1 LLYTQI
7 NFLQDIKNP
16 EALNFNIRELPLP
29 AGTPPDIQK
38 TMKILHTADWHLGKR
53 LNEFS
58 RIEEQREVLDEICR
72 IAEEQEADAVLI
84 AGDLYDTFNPTNEA
98 IELFYK
104 SLHRLAA
111 GGKRAVIGIAGN
123 HDSPDRID
131 APDPLARACGIILAG
146 RPMATVK
153 ECKMDSGI
161 EVLQSAPGFVELCLP
176 GYSYPLRLLLTP
188 YASEATMRQHLGEED
203 KEEELRQTL
212 QQHWQTLAD
221 AHCDEKG
228 VNMLMAH
235 LYFMEKGGPAPE
247 EDTEGEKPILHMGGA
262 QAIYTEN
269 VPAQIQYV
277 ALGHLHR
284 YQVVSKHPCPV
295 VYSSSPL
302 PYSFSEASQPKFVM
316 LLEAEPGKP
325 VSFTPIRLEK
335 GRTLL
340 RKEFSSTEEA
350 LQWLQ
355 QNPNTFVELTLIS
368 DTYIDAPTKKALL
381 KAHDGIV
388 GIIPK
393 IVGEAGEVN
402 STQTRR
408 INLQQSREA
417 LFRDY
422 FKERKGQE
430 PNNDLMELFREIVQ
444 GEE

>member
-1 LLYTQI
+1 M
-7 NFLQDIKNP
+7 
-16 EALNFNIRELPLP
+16 P
-29 AGTPPDIQK
+29 AGTAPDNQK

-72 IAEEQEADAVLI
+72 IAENQDVDAVLI

-111 GGKRAVIGIAGN
+111 GGRRAVIGIAGN

-131 APDPLARACGIILAG
+131 APDPLARACGIILTG

-153 ECKMDSGI
+153 DCAMDSGLK
-161 EVLQSAPGFVELCLP
+161 VLRSEPGFVELRLP
-176 GYSYPLRLLLTP
+176 KHDYPLRLLLTP
-188 YASEATMRQHLGEED
+188 YANEATMRQHLGEED

-212 QQHWQTLAD
+212 QHHWQTLAD
-221 AHCDEKG
+221 AHCNEKG

-262 QAIYTEN
+262 QAVYTEN
-269 VPAQIQYV
+269 IPAQMQYV

-284 YQVVSKHPCPV
+284 YQVVSMQPCPV

-316 LLEAEPGKP
+316 ILDAEPGKT
-325 VSFTPIRLEK
+325 VSFTSIRLQK
-335 GRTLL
+335 GRTLV
-340 RKEFSSTEEA
+340 RKEFSNTDEA
-350 LQWLQ
+350 LLWLQ
-355 QNPNTFVELTLIS
+355 ENPHTFVELTLVS
-368 DTYIDAPTKKALL
+368 DTYIDAPTKKSLL

-388 GIIPK
+388 SIIPK
-393 IVGEAGEVN
+393 ITGEQEQAN
-402 STQTRR
+402 PQAKR
-408 INLQQSREA
+408 INIQQSREA

-422 FKERKGQE
+422 FRERKGQE
-430 PNNDLMELFREIVQ
+430 PNDDLMELFREIV
-444 GEE
+444 EKES

>member
-1 LLYTQI
+1 
-7 NFLQDIKNP
+7 
-16 EALNFNIRELPLP
+16 
-29 AGTPPDIQK
+29 
-38 TMKILHTADWHLGKR
+38 MKILHTADWHLGKR
-53 LNEFS
+53 LQDFS
-58 RIEEQREVLDEICR
+58 RIEEQREVLEEICQ
-72 IAEEQEADAVLI
+72 IAEEQDVDAVLV

-104 SLHRLAA
+104 TLHRLAA

-131 APDPLARACGIILAG
+131 APDPLARACGIILTG
-146 RPMATVK
+146 RPKATVK
-153 ECKMDSGI
+153 DCKLESGL
-161 EVLQSAPGFVELCLP
+161 EVLESAPGFVALKLP
-176 GYSYPLRLLLTP
+176 RCSAPLRLLLTP
-188 YASEATMRQHLGEED
+188 YANEVTMREHLGEED
-203 KEEELRQTL
+203 KEEELRQSL
-212 QQHWQTLAD
+212 QKHWQELAGR
-221 AHCDEKG
+221 HCDEKG

-247 EDTEGEKPILHMGGA
+247 EDLEGEKPILHMGGA

-269 VPAQIQYV
+269 IPSQMQYV

-284 YQVVSKHPCPV
+284 FQQLNKKPCPV

-302 PYSFSEASQPKFVM
+302 AYSFSEAHQPKFVM
-316 LLEAEPGKP
+316 LIEAEPGQA
-325 VSFTPIRLEK
+325 VSYTPIRLQK

-340 RKEFSSTEEA
+340 RKEFENTEEA

-355 QNPNTFVELTLIS
+355 DNPNTFVELTLIS

-388 GIIPK
+388 SIIPK
-393 IVGEAGEVN
+393 ISGEHKPESPQAK
-402 STQTRR
+402 R

-422 FKERKGQE
+422 FRERKGQE
-430 PNNDLMELFREIVQ
+430 PNEDLMALFREVVEQ
-444 GEE
+444 ES